1 MKQEGQI
8 NAIFTPKNA
17 ATDATEWK
25 AEIDID
31 REVISM
37 KLFITKFTLEDT
49 DWWWN
54 SDGYNKKVK

>member
-17 ATDATEWK
+17 ATEWR

-49 DWWWN
+49 D
-54 SDGYNKKVK
+54 